1 MVCES
6 RSRSSMADSFGHMY
20 VQFSRPISLPY
31 SVQQYID
38 RYSAKTSQTLK
49 FRARPPCSWCGL
61 VVRGGPALRRRRY
74 CAVCEAAHFCTREC
88 QMAAWEGG
96 HWNECG
102 PATVFC
108 APCDLSDGAVE
119 EAA

>member
-1 MVCES
+1 MVPMLQTS
-6 RSRSSMADSFGHMY
+6 AFPSFLRLY
-20 VQFSRPISLPY
+20 EQIWRPYSLPY
-31 SVQQYID
+31 SVQHYID

-49 FRARPPCSWCGL
+49 FRLARPPCSWCGL

-74 CAVCEAAHFCTREC
+74 CALCEAAHFCTREC

-108 APCDLSDGAVE
+108 APRDLSDGAVE